1 MLIKKIKCSMNLRKY
16 LINVLL
22 ATVCDVMPLR
32 KLNRFIAI
40 KAFKEFILMKIIYL
54 KSYMN

>member
-1 MLIKKIKCSMNLRKY
+1 MLAQKIKCKIDLKKY

-32 KLNRFIAI
+32 KLNRLIA
-40 KAFKEFILMKIIYL
+40 KKVLNEFKIR
-54 KSYMN
+54 